1 MYRNQNAP
9 KRWIDPSRKAELAER
24 DRIRQAHYAKLER
37 AKLGLPEP
45 QSPDI
50 QDDVNNPDA
59 PDDSNAPDQEPT
71 SAASPPESVAPDAPK
86 QPQVPEDAPDKVEP
100 KYFTQLAKK
109 GWYNVIGPA
118 GVPVNATLLRLEVAE
133 KKATR
138 MNNGANR

>member
-1 MYRNQNAP
+1 MYRNQNTTN
-9 KRWIDPSRKAELAER
+9 KRWIDPARKAELMER

-37 AKLGLPEP
+37 EKQGLLNLEAPEE
-45 QSPDI
+45 SEEV
-50 QDDVNNPDA
+50 QD
-59 PDDSNAPDQEPT
+59 
-71 SAASPPESVAPDAPK
+71 AATE
-86 QPQVPEDAPDKVEP
+86 QPEDPTPAELQPEP